1 MSSHVRKMFSQTML
15 YGLGSFLNRSL
26 AIILLPVYTSYFS
39 TNDLGYYAL
48 LSSVWFILMVIFLY
62 GSETSFLKFFIG
74 EKDIEVKKK
83 IYSSVLLTISITS
96 FIFSFVVF
104 LFAREIS
111 AFIGFENSNYGTY
124 IVRILSVLLFTDS
137 LYRIPLILLRAE
149 LNAKKYFQLTIVT
162 FSLNLLFNIVFIF
175 YFKLGIEAILFSYI
189 ISVAVTY
196 VVSLYITRE
205 FLNFNFDG
213 KIIKNIVAYG
223 NKFIYVGLIMIFIE
237 QADRFFLKHYYSEA
251 LVGIYSANFKL
262 ASVMSLLVAAYR
274 FSWTPYFLNIADNPE
289 NKKIISEIFT
299 YFVFAGVSLVL
310 VFSLL
315 IPPIVK
321 LQIFG
326 ITFLHQDFW
335 YGLKIVPIVLLSY
348 FFAGLFA
355 NMNVAPFFA
364 NKTYYLLITAI
375 IGVGVYLFANTTLI
389 PKYDITGAAL
399 SSLITY
405 VVMFFILYFI
415 SQKIYKVDY
424 KWHVILSIMFIAIC
438 CFMLWTM
445 ISYFTDGEVIKFLSS
460 IFLIIIY
467 FLTIQLSG
475 LLDLRK
481 GIALIG
487 RNKAL

>member
-26 AIILLPVYTSYFS
+26 AIILLPVYTAYFS
-39 TNDLGYYAL
+39 VSELGYYAL
-48 LSSVWFILMVIFLY
+48 LSSVWFILIVIFLY

-74 EKDIEVKKK
+74 EKDLEVKKK
-83 IYSSVLLTISITS
+83 IYSSILLTITITS
-96 FIFSFVVF
+96 FIFSIIIFV
-104 LFAREIS
+104 FASYI
-111 AFIGFENSNYGTY
+111 ATFIGFDNESYGTY

-137 LYRIPLILLRAE
+137 MYRIPLILLRAE

-162 FSLNLLFNIVFIF
+162 FSLNLFFNLVFIF
-175 YFKLGIEAILFSYI
+175 YFKLGIEAILLSYI

-196 VVSLYITRE
+196 VISLYNTKE
-205 FLNFNFDG
+205 FLCFNFDMQ
-213 KIIKNIVAYG
+213 IIKNMVVYG

-237 QADRFFLKHYYSEA
+237 QADRFFLKHYFDEG

-289 NKKIISEIFT
+289 NKKIIAEIFT

-310 VFSLL
+310 IFSLL

-326 ITFLHQDFW
+326 ISFLHQDFW

-364 NKTYYLLITAI
+364 NKTYYLLITALT
-375 IGVGVYLFANTTLI
+375 GVGIYLFANITLI

-415 SQKIYKVDY
+415 SQRIYRVEY
-424 KWHVILSIMFIAIC
+424 KWYINLSIMFIAAC
-438 CFMLWTM
+438 CFLLWTM
-445 ISYFTDGEVIKFLSS
+445 ISYFTDGEMVKFVSSVI
-460 IFLIIIY
+460 LIAIY
-467 FLTIQLSG
+467 FMTIHFSG